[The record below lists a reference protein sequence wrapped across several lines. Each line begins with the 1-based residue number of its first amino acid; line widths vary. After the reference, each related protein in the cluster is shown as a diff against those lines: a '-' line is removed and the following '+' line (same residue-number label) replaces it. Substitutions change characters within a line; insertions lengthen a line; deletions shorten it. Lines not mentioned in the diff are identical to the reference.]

1 MVAVSAMTR
10 AIARALRCRW
20 RAASLAALAVLAL
33 DIALPPLV
41 LSVVRGPWTY
51 FTFNPWLARAPEY
64 LVSDR
69 PWTEKLDFLSR
80 VALVWVSADGPYGQP
95 EWGFAVDGADLAR
108 FVVTAALVATFVALW
123 LERGAA
129 GAPVPAARGGT
140 TVGAIASVLGLST
153 GPCSV
158 VGCGAP
164 VLPVVG
170 LAFAGLSSTT
180 LALLSQVSRVSAI
193 VVMVTLLV
201 AVAWL
206 GRQAGRRPAA
216 SLGHS
221 VVAHTDDDPNE
232 RRDSTAAAML
242 PQSPPNGI
250 ADAYR
255 PRRASLDRVMRSAS
269 RILRP
274 FTRTTARGRP
284 GRGAGSSRANEEH
297 HDAD

>member
-140 TVGAIASVLGLST
+140 TVGAIASVLGLY
-153 GPCSV
+153 GPV
-158 VGCGAP
+158 QRGRLRRAGA
-164 VLPVVG
+164 
-170 LAFAGLSSTT
+170 AGGR
-180 LALLSQVSRVSAI
+180 SRVRG
-193 VVMVTLLV
+193 TLEHDAGA
-201 AVAWL
+201 AVA
-206 GRQAGRRPAA
+206 G
-216 SLGHS
+216 
-221 VVAHTDDDPNE
+221 VARVRH
-232 RRDSTAAAML
+232 RRDGDLAGGGGVAGTAGGQTPGRISRAFC
-242 PQSPPNGI
+242 
-250 ADAYR
+250 
-255 PRRASLDRVMRSAS
+255 RRAY
-269 RILRP
+269 
-274 FTRTTARGRP
+274 GR
-284 GRGAGSSRANEEH
+284 
-297 HDAD
+297 